1 MSKVAIGLAVLLA
14 GGFIAWRVWQMRQT
28 PPPPPKAMPLA
39 PAPVVVADAQPV
51 PQIQHPV
58 EKVSAAPRAKLP
70 PLDDSDIAI
79 HDKLADLFGTKKLV
93 ELFILDGMIRRIVA
107 TVDSL
112 PREQVA
118 PSLWPLKPVPGEF
131 AVDKAAGT
139 LALGPKNFTRYTSR
153 VKVAESLDPKKVAA
167 VYLRFYPL
175 FQQAYR
181 DLGYPQGYFN
191 DRLVEVIDH
200 LLSTP
205 EPAQPMR
212 LTQPHVRY
220 EYADADLQGRSAGQ
234 KMLFRMGPQNAASF
248 KGVLRE
254 LRREITR

>member
-1 MSKVAIGLAVLLA
+1 MSKVAIGLVVVLVA
-14 GGFIAWRVWQMRQT
+14 AFIGWKVWESRKT
-28 PPPPPKAMPLA
+28 PPPPPPKAAAPL
-39 PAPVVVADAQPV
+39 PPPVVVADAQPV

-58 EKVSAAPRAKLP
+58 EKVAPSKLP
-70 PLDDSDIAI
+70 PLDSSDMAL
-79 HDKLADLFGTKKLV
+79 HDKLADLMGTKKLV
-93 ELFILDGMIRRIVA
+93 EFFVLDGMIRKIVA

-112 PREQVA
+112 PREQV
-118 PSLWPLKPVPGEF
+118 PLSLSPLKPLSGDFVTEG
-131 AVDKAAGT
+131 AGGSLT
-139 LALGPKNFTRYTSR
+139 LSPKNYARYGTRITLLR
-153 VKVAESLDPKKVAA
+153 SLDPRKVAN

-200 LLSTP
+200 LLATP
-205 EPAQPMR
+205 EPAQPIR

-220 EYADADLQGRSAGQ
+220 EYADAELQGRSAGQ
-234 KMLFRMGPQNAASF
+234 KLMFRMGPQNAAAF